1 MDIKHHGIES
11 GNSGREEGLK
21 ILAADDERSSTDIVL
36 VPGKIKDASLSVD
49 DLDVLKKENDIAI
62 DDLTRYKDILNR
74 ADMWFATQKR
84 FSNVSEGMIMA
95 VSKGVVDSKKF
106 LKEAKGLRKNEGET
120 GFKNLIDLK
129 IKNAR
134 ALIEA
139 IVKWAKGK
147 NVEPGAIMSE
157 LLDVV

>member
-1 MDIKHHGIES
+1 
-11 GNSGREEGLK
+11 
-21 ILAADDERSSTDIVL
+21 
-36 VPGKIKDASLSVD
+36 
-49 DLDVLKKENDIAI
+49 
-62 DDLTRYKDILNR
+62 
-74 ADMWFATQKR
+74 MWFATQKR